1 MFWSKRRSNE
11 MKYALERKMKAIL
24 QKSGGGVG
32 GRRQRNDFIFRT
44 RRRRIRWKKR
54 VVRQNQSSGPPKAIR
69 TFWVAIQSTI
79 KPIKAHVLSAWSF
92 PNSNVP
98 CVHVLVQNCARILS
112 YPQFLTCQWLSITL
126 HHRPYLSVTQRHL
139 NAPENLLWASAEF
152 WPAKLLWTSA
162 EFWQQTRESRQK
174 QFRHSIQT
182 VRNMDNVAVRQ
193 HGDERTYLRTLQKR
207 EAHTAA
213 LSQLVCIQK
222 FQQSTWPKT
231 CIPGTAPSCQL
242 WTEQIA
248 SEKIGRKTITAFW
261 IHEHMQG
268 FVHASQRR
276 LLTGHTQLEI

>member
-1 MFWSKRRSNE
+1 
-11 MKYALERKMKAIL
+11 MKAVL

-98 CVHVLVQNCARILS
+98 CVHVQVQNCERILS

-126 HHRPYLSVTQRHL
+126 HHRPYLSVTQRHR

-162 EFWQQTRESRQK
+162 EFWQQTQESRQK

-193 HGDERTYLRTLQKR
+193 HGENLFTNITKTRSTHSSIVSTCVHPKVPAKHLTQNVHPRHSAKLPTMNRTNCFRKNWPQNHYCILNSRTYAGVRSCFTEAVTHRSYSAWDLNFHQLLKR
-207 EAHTAA
+207 
-213 LSQLVCIQK
+213 
-222 FQQSTWPKT
+222 F
-231 CIPGTAPSCQL
+231 
-242 WTEQIA
+242 
-248 SEKIGRKTITAFW
+248 R
-261 IHEHMQG
+261 
-268 FVHASQRR
+268 
-276 LLTGHTQLEI
+276 